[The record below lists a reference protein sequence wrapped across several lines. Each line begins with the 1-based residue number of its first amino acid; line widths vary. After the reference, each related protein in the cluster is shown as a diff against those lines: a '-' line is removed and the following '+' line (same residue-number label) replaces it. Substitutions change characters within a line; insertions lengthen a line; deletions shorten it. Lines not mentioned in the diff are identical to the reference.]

1 MSITDPSY
9 DIQQSIVAALKGS
22 TDLSAIVGVQ
32 VFDRID
38 PAKKPPYV
46 NVSGASFVPELGES
60 TDAGQ
65 SYIEVH
71 GWSEKPGFS
80 EVYKIGAAVI
90 SALHDAELVVGGRP
104 VQSILLETAR
114 YLRDPDGV
122 TSHGVFSFN
131 ILTDTN
137 S

>member
-9 DIQQSIVAALKGS
+9 EIQQSVVAALKGS
-22 TDLSAIVGVQ
+22 AQLAAIVGVQ
-32 VFDRID
+32 VFDRVD
-38 PAKKPPYV
+38 PAKIPPYV
-46 NVSGASFVPELGES
+46 NVSSASFVPELGEG

-71 GWSEKPGFS
+71 GWSEKPGYG
-80 EVYKIGAAVI
+80 EAYKIGAAVI
-90 SALHDAELVVGGRP
+90 AALHDADLVVAGRP

-131 ILTDTN
+131 ILTDAN